1 MGSWVYSEHA
11 FQEKE
16 HQEIK
21 FIVPNKTQCGYI
33 NIVLI
38 NVLPPT
44 MD

>member
-1 MGSWVYSEHA
+1 MGSPVYSELA

-21 FIVPNKTQCGYI
+21 FIVSNKTQCSYI

-38 NVLPPT
+38 NVLSPT
-44 MD
+44 TG